1 MLEKKSP
8 SGGFFLYCNTL
19 HINVTFLQSLRLLIK
34 EPISRGIYMK
44 WKMVFLIFFSSL
56 ILFGC
61 SSGESSEQSSD
72 SAGKSESSYKEA
84 ESAAESAEQGGDSEV
99 GSGGE
104 EAKGTDQSTAV
115 ERMVIYNAE
124 LDLKVKDFMKA
135 QTALEAKAAQYG
147 GFIVES
153 SNYRNEGRR
162 LSGTLVIRI
171 PQKNFNQFLNDA
183 EGTASKVDNR
193 HVSGQDVT
201 EEYVDLESR
210 LRSKRV
216 VEERLISF
224 MEKAEK
230 TEDLLKI
237 SQDLAGIQEEIE
249 QLAGRINYLKN
260 QTDFSTVTVS
270 LYEER
275 APSIDKTDL
284 NTWDRTKEQF
294 TASLS
299 FLLSAFSGLFVFFAG
314 NLPVLMLIGIAG
326 VIVFLAYRKYR
337 SKKDT

>member
-1 MLEKKSP
+1 
-8 SGGFFLYCNTL
+8 
-19 HINVTFLQSLRLLIK
+19 
-34 EPISRGIYMK
+34 MK
-44 WKMVFLIFFSSL
+44 WKMLFLIFFSSL

-61 SSGESSEQSSD
+61 SSGESIEQSSD
-72 SAGKSESSYKEA
+72 SAGKSEISNKEA
-84 ESAAESAEQGGDSEV
+84 ESAAESTEQDTDSV
-99 GSGGE
+99 ASSGE
-104 EAKGTDQSTAV
+104 EAEGSEQSTAV
-115 ERMVIYNAE
+115 DRMVIYNAE
-124 LDLKVKDFMKA
+124 LDLRVKDFMKA
-135 QTALEAKAAQYG
+135 QTALESKAAQYG

-153 SNYRNEGRR
+153 SSYRDDERQ

-260 QTDFSTVTVS
+260 QTDYSTVTVS
-270 LYEER
+270 LYEDR

-284 NTWDRTKEQF
+284 NTWERTKEQF
-294 TASLS
+294 TESLS
-299 FLLSAFSGLFVFFAG
+299 FLLSAFSGLFVFLAG
-314 NLPVLMLIGIAG
+314 NLPVLMLLG
-326 VIVFLAYRKYR
+326 VIGVICYIAYRKYR
-337 SKKDT
+337 PKKDS